1 MATLKNIAVK
11 FNLSHE
17 EVKDIKREVR
27 LDTYAS
33 IFNNYMKM
41 DSAELSEEIPQMML
55 TLIHN
60 EFDDEREQ
68 AEWENDHLFLYAT
81 DFELAL
87 EYVREHIDSVR
98 IEKVQYI
105 LATQNMELAD
115 VDEDLDT
122 EIYDLMEEYG
132 ANNDLAEGWWLNE
145 GTTEDVIVKL

>member
-1 MATLKNIAVK
+1 MTTLKNIAVK
-11 FNLSHE
+11 LNLSHE
-17 EVKDIKREVR
+17 EVKDIKREAR

-33 IFNNYMKM
+33 IFNKYMKM
-41 DSAELSEEIPQMML
+41 DCAQLSDEIPQMML

-60 EFDDEREQ
+60 EFDDEREM
-68 AEWENDHLFLYAT
+68 AEWENDHLFLDVT

-87 EYVREHIDSVR
+87 EYVREHVDSVR
-98 IEKVQYI
+98 IEKAKCI
-105 LATQNMELAD
+105 LSTQNMELAD

-132 ANNDLAEGWWLNE
+132 ANNDLAEGWWLDE

>member
-41 DSAELSEEIPQMML
+41 DGADLSEEVPQMML

-60 EFDDEREQ
+60 EFDDEREM
-68 AEWENDHLFLYAT
+68 AEWENDHLFLNTT

-87 EYVREHIDSVR
+87 EYVREHVDSVR